1 MKTKI
6 NSQLKTI
13 EDQGNKQLNATKT
26 SIQAQNHQKYFS
38 GLSPDAKQLLN
49 EIKEEENDIDSET
62 CLYKI

>member
-1 MKTKI
+1 M
-6 NSQLKTI
+6 
-13 EDQGNKQLNATKT
+13 NAAKT

-62 CLYKI
+62 CLYKIWWKSF